1 MTASDVLDRFHPL
14 VRDWFHEK
22 FPGGPTETQVQGW
35 PSIQAGK
42 DTLIAAPTG
51 SGKTLTAF
59 LAGINALIEED
70 ARGELHNELRILY
83 ISPLKA
89 LANDIQ
95 RSLNGPLDEIAN
107 RAFASRQRSPNV
119 RTAVRT
125 GDSTREERDY
135 INNNPPHVLNT
146 TPESFHIMLSSPR
159 GRAIFRTVETVII
172 DEIHHLI
179 QDKRGTHLALAL
191 ARLDHIAWQRPARIG
206 LSATQKP
213 MDEVAAYLSGLDG
226 DGKPLPCTIIDLG
239 HQQQIDVWLEPTV
252 KASASEFM
260 FDRKFTVG
268 RVAEL
273 IREHLTTLV
282 FVNSRAVAESVAGDL
297 RELLGEDAVG
307 VHHSAVSRARR
318 DALEEQM
325 KRGDIPAVVATSSLE
340 LGIDIGAVD
349 LVCQLGSPKRIA
361 TFLQR
366 VGRSGRV
373 QGRIPNGALF
383 PMSVDGW
390 IEGAALVQAT
400 RAGTLDALQQ
410 PPRPLDVLAQHIAA
424 ETSVTN
430 FTDSGALFDMFR
442 CAAPYADLTEEQFG
456 AVVQMQ
462 VDGVGSGRARSQ
474 PLIEESSRRDG
485 LVPLRDTRRIALTNS
500 GTIPDTGTFRAV
512 NAENLKEVGI
522 LDELFASSLEQG
534 VSFML
539 ARHYWQVRRVDPEGI
554 VWVSQIQERADPPSW
569 PGEGIGRSRELSAEV
584 GKIRRSIIA
593 AADQDGSA
601 VELLH
606 QIGAAGRTQSNTTPA
621 ELAVLY
627 LSRTEEQLGVIPS
640 ELDVVVEYTWEEER
654 DEVTVVHAPF
664 GLRINRAWAAAV
676 LELAQREGR
685 AGADGAAAITDEGF
699 TVRGIPK
706 SVFPAVNPRNAVEL
720 VERAAPFNPFWPLR
734 WRWAATIALAVHRVD
749 TNGHIPIL
757 QQQSEAAHLYAA
769 VINDLPPAMRG
780 NDAALPTDSHP
791 LLYQTLQDILH
802 SAMDLDGL
810 VDVLG
815 LIESGDIQMHFATTQ
830 PMTPMAEQ
838 LLPPWYR
845 NTSDPPSADLTGHG
859 VRRRLIRR
867 GSTRRLPSDSSR
879 ELLRRPRQIDQD

>member
-1 MTASDVLDRFHPL
+1 MAASDVLDRFHPL
-14 VRDWFHEK
+14 VREWFQEK

-35 PSIQAGK
+35 PSIQAGN

-59 LAGINALIEED
+59 LAGINALIAED
-70 ARGELHNELRILY
+70 ARGQLGNELRILY
-83 ISPLKA
+83 VSPLKA

-95 RSLNGPLDEIAN
+95 RSLNGPLDEIAD
-107 RAFASRQRSPNV
+107 RAFASSQRAPNV

-135 INNNPPHVLNT
+135 INNNPPHILNT
-146 TPESFHIMLSSPR
+146 TPESLHIMLSSPR
-159 GRAIFRTVETVII
+159 GRALFRTVETVII
-172 DEIHHLI
+172 DEIHHLV

-191 ARLDHIAWQRPARIG
+191 ARLDHVAQQRPARVG

-213 MDEVAAYLSGLDG
+213 MDEVAAYLSGLDSNG
-226 DGKPLPCTIIDLG
+226 QPLPCHIIDLG
-239 HQQQIDVWLEPTV
+239 HQQQIEVWLEPTIHQGAQDPISDLRF
-252 KASASEFM
+252 KADWS
-260 FDRKFTVG
+260 FTAK
-268 RVAEL
+268 RIAEL
-273 IREHLTTLV
+273 IREHRTTLV
-282 FVNSRAVAESVAGDL
+282 FVNSRADAESVVAAL
-297 RELLGEDAVG
+297 RDILGEDAVG

-318 DALEEQM
+318 DALEERM
-325 KRGDIPAVVATSSLE
+325 KRGDVRAVVATASLE

-349 LVCQLGSPKRIA
+349 LVCQIGSPKRIA

-383 PMSVDGW
+383 PTSVDGW

-400 RAGTLDALQQ
+400 HAGTLDMLQQ
-410 PPRPLDVLAQHIAA
+410 PPMPLDVLAQHIAA
-424 ETSVTN
+424 ETSAAN
-430 FTDSGALFDMFR
+430 FADPVALFDMFR
-442 CAAPYADLTEEQFG
+442 RAAPYAELTEDQFD
-456 AVVQMQ
+456 AAVQMQ
-462 VDGVGSGRARSQ
+462 INGVGSGRARSQ
-474 PLIEESSRRDG
+474 PLIAESSRRDG
-485 LVPLRDTRRIALTNS
+485 LVPLPDTRRIALTNS

-522 LDELFASSLEQG
+522 LDELFASGLEQG
-534 VSFML
+534 MSFML

-554 VWVSQIQERADPPSW
+554 VWVTQIEDRADPPSW

-593 AADQDGSA
+593 AADQSDSA

-606 QIGAAGRTQSNTTPA
+606 QISTAGRTQSNTTPD

-627 LSRTEEQLGVIPS
+627 LTSTEEQLGVIPS
-640 ELDVVVEYTWEEER
+640 ELDVVIEHTWEEER
-654 DEVTVVHAPF
+654 DEIVIAHAPF

-676 LELAQREGR
+676 LELAQREHVNIGQ
-685 AGADGAAAITDEGF
+685 AATITDEGF
-699 TVRGIPK
+699 ATRGIPPD
-706 SVFPAVNPRNAVEL
+706 VFSAVNPLNAVEL
-720 VERAAPFNPFWPLR
+720 VERAAPFNPFWPVR
-734 WRWAATIALAVHRVD
+734 WRWAATIALAVHRID
-749 TNGHIPIL
+749 TDGYIPIL
-757 QQQSEAAHLYAA
+757 QQQHEAAQLYAA
-769 VINDLPPAMRG
+769 VIHDLSPDLRGTDAM
-780 NDAALPTDSHP
+780 LPTDSHL

-815 LIESGDIQMHFATTQ
+815 LIETGDIQLHFATTR

-838 LLPPWYR
+838 MVPPWVPQR
-845 NTSDPPSADLTGHG
+845 HPMRCLRIWPDTK
-859 VRRRLIRR
+859 R
-867 GSTRRLPSDSSR
+867 GNV
-879 ELLRRPRQIDQD
+879 

>member
-1 MTASDVLDRFHPL
+1 MCWTAFTHLCASGFQ
-14 VRDWFHEK
+14 EK

-35 PSIQAGK
+35 PSIQAGN

-59 LAGINALIEED
+59 LAGINALIAED
-70 ARGELHNELRILY
+70 ARGQLGNELRILY
-83 ISPLKA
+83 VSPLKA

-95 RSLNGPLDEIAN
+95 RSLNGPLDEIAD
-107 RAFASRQRSPNV
+107 RAFVSSRRAPNV
-119 RTAVRT
+119 STAVRT

-135 INNNPPHVLNT
+135 INNNPPHILNT
-146 TPESFHIMLSSPR
+146 TPESLHIMLSSPR
-159 GRAIFRTVETVII
+159 GRALFRTVETVII

-191 ARLDHIAWQRPARIG
+191 ARLDHVAQQRPARIG

-213 MDEVAAYLSGLDG
+213 MDEVAVYLSGLDSNG
-226 DGKPLPCTIIDLG
+226 QPLPCHIVDLG
-239 HQQQIDVWLEPTV
+239 HQQQIEVWLEPTV
-252 KASASEFM
+252 AIDASALRVCWS
-260 FDRKFTVG
+260 FTTK

-273 IREHLTTLV
+273 IRKHRTTLV

-297 RELLGEDAVG
+297 RDLLGDDAVG

-318 DALEEQM
+318 DELEEQM
-325 KRGDIPAVVATSSLE
+325 KRGDIRAFVTTSSLE

-373 QGRIPNGALF
+373 QGQIPNGALF
-383 PMSVDGW
+383 PTSVDGW

-400 RAGTLDALQQ
+400 RTGMLDMLQQ
-410 PPRPLDVLAQHIAA
+410 PPMPLDVLAQHIAA
-424 ETSVTN
+424 EISAAN
-430 FTDSGALFDMFR
+430 FADPVALFDMFR
-442 CAAPYADLTEEQFG
+442 RAAPYAELTEDQFD
-456 AVVQMQ
+456 AAVQMQ
-462 VDGVGSGRARSQ
+462 TNGVGSGRARSQ
-474 PLIEESSRRDG
+474 PLIAESSRRDG
-485 LVPLRDTRRIALTNS
+485 LVPLPDTRRIALTNS

-522 LDELFASSLEQG
+522 LDELFASGLEQG
-534 VSFML
+534 MSFML

-554 VWVSQIQERADPPSW
+554 VWVTQIEDRADPPSW

-593 AADQDGSA
+593 AADQSDSA

-606 QIGAAGRTQSNTTPA
+606 QISTAGRTQSNTTPD

-627 LSRTEEQLGVIPS
+627 LTSTEEQLGVIPS
-640 ELDVVVEYTWEEER
+640 ELDVVIEHTWEEER
-654 DEVTVVHAPF
+654 DEIVIAHAPF

-676 LELAQREGR
+676 LELAQREHVNIGQ
-685 AGADGAAAITDEGF
+685 AATITDEGF
-699 TVRGIPK
+699 ATRGIPPD
-706 SVFPAVNPRNAVEL
+706 VFSAVNPLNAVEL
-720 VERAAPFNPFWPLR
+720 VERAAPFNPFWPVR
-734 WRWAATIALAVHRVD
+734 WRWAATIALAVHRID
-749 TNGHIPIL
+749 TDGYIPIL
-757 QQQSEAAHLYAA
+757 QQQHEAAQLYAA
-769 VINDLPPAMRG
+769 VINDLSPDLRGTDAM
-780 NDAALPTDSHP
+780 LPTDSHP

-815 LIESGDIQMHFATTQ
+815 LIETGEIQVHFATTR
-830 PMTPMAEQ
+830 PMTPMAAE
-838 LLPPWYR
+838 LLPEWYR
-845 NTSDPPSADLTGHG
+845 AAPDAPPSGSIA
-859 VRRRLIRR
+859 RRP
-867 GSTRRLPSDSSR
+867 GRRLPSDSMR
-879 ELLRRPRQIDQD
+879 DLLHRPRPPELE

>member
-1 MTASDVLDRFHPL
+1 MIASDVLDRFHPL
-14 VRDWFHEK
+14 VRDWFAEK
-22 FPGGPTETQVQGW
+22 FPGGPTETQIQGW
-35 PSIQAGK
+35 PSIQAGN

-70 ARGELHNELRILY
+70 ARGELRNELRILY

-95 RSLNGPLDEIAN
+95 RSLNGPLDEIADH
-107 RAFASRQRSPNV
+107 AFASRRRAPNV

-125 GDSTREERDY
+125 GDSTREERNY
-135 INNNPPHVLNT
+135 ITNNPPHILNT
-146 TPESFHIMLSSPR
+146 TPESLHIMLSSPR
-159 GRAIFRTVETVII
+159 SRAIFRTVETVII

-191 ARLDHIAWQRPARIG
+191 ARLDHVAWRRPARIG

-213 MDEVAAYLSGLDG
+213 MGDVAAYLSGLDSHS
-226 DGKPLPCTIIDLG
+226 KPLPCNIIDLG

-252 KASASEFM
+252 AAGASSL
-260 FDRKFTVG
+260 RINWPFTV
-268 RVAEL
+268 RRIAEL
-273 IREHLTTLV
+273 ICEHHTTLV
-282 FVNSRAVAESVAGDL
+282 FVNSRAVAESVGDDL
-297 RELLGEDAVG
+297 RKLLREDAVG

-325 KRGDIPAVVATSSLE
+325 KRGDIRAVVATASLE

-383 PMSVDGW
+383 PTSVDGW

-400 RAGTLDALQQ
+400 HAGALDVLQQ
-410 PPRPLDVLAQHIAA
+410 PPMPLDVLAQHIAA
-424 ETSVTN
+424 ETSVAN
-430 FTDSGALFDMFR
+430 FADPAALFDTFR
-442 CAAPYADLTEEQFG
+442 RAAPYADLTEDQFG
-456 AVVQMQ
+456 AAVQMQ
-462 VDGVGSGRARSQ
+462 VNGVGSGRARSQ
-474 PLIEESSRRDG
+474 PLIAEASRRSG
-485 LVPLRDTRRIALTNS
+485 LVPLPDTRRIALTNS

-522 LDELFASSLEQG
+522 LDELFASALEQG

-554 VWVSQIQERADPPSW
+554 VWVTQIEERADPPSW

-593 AADQDGSA
+593 AADQNDSA

-606 QIGAAGRTQSNTTPA
+606 QISAAGRTRSNTTPD

-627 LSRTEEQLGVIPS
+627 LARTKEQLGVIPS
-640 ELDVVVEYTWEEER
+640 ELDVVIEHTWEEER
-654 DEVTVVHAPF
+654 DEIVIAHAPF

-676 LELAQREGR
+676 LELARRESH
-685 AGADGAAAITDEGF
+685 ADVDGAPAITDEGF
-699 TVRGIPK
+699 ATRGIPPD
-706 SVFPAVNPRNAVEL
+706 VFSAVNPLNAVEL
-720 VERAAPFNPFWPLR
+720 VERAAPFDPFWPVR

-749 TNGHIPIL
+749 TNGHIPI
-757 QQQSEAAHLYAA
+757 QQQQNEAAQLYAA
-769 VINDLPPAMRG
+769 VINELSPGLRG
-780 NDAALPTDSHP
+780 NDAVIPTDSHP
-791 LLYQTLQDILH
+791 LLYQTLQDMLH
-802 SAMDLDGL
+802 SAMDLEGL
-810 VDVLG
+810 VDVLS
-815 LIESGDIQMHFATTQ
+815 LIEAGDIQMHLAATR

-838 LLPPWYR
+838 LLPPWFR
-845 NTSDPPSADLTGHG
+845 NASDGL
-859 VRRRLIRR
+859 RRR
-867 GSTRRLPSDSSR
+867 
-879 ELLRRPRQIDQD
+879 

>member
-1 MTASDVLDRFHPL
+1 MTASDVLGRFHPL
-14 VRDWFHEK
+14 VRDWFREK

-35 PSIQAGK
+35 PSIQAGN

-70 ARGELHNELRILY
+70 ARGELRILY

-95 RSLNGPLDEIAN
+95 RSLNGPLDEIADH
-107 RAFASRQRSPNV
+107 AFASRRRAPNV

-125 GDSTREERDY
+125 GDSTREERNY
-135 INNNPPHVLNT
+135 ITNNPPHILNT
-146 TPESFHIMLSSPR
+146 TPESLHIMLSSPR
-159 GRAIFRTVETVII
+159 SRAIFRTVETVII

-179 QDKRGTHLALAL
+179 QDKRGTHLALTL
-191 ARLDHIAWQRPARIG
+191 ARLDHVAWRRPARIG

-213 MDEVAAYLSGLDG
+213 MGDVAAYLSGLDSH
-226 DGKPLPCTIIDLG
+226 GKPRPCSIIDLG
-239 HQQQIDVWLEPTV
+239 HQQQIDIWLEPTV
-252 KASASEFM
+252 VAGAPTLEMNWRFAVK
-260 FDRKFTVG
+260 RI
-268 RVAEL
+268 AEL
-273 IREHLTTLV
+273 IREHHTTLV
-282 FVNSRAVAESVAGDL
+282 FVNSRAVAESVGDDL
-297 RELLGEDAVG
+297 RKLLREDAVG

-325 KRGDIPAVVATSSLE
+325 KRGDIRAVVATASLE

-383 PMSVDGW
+383 PTSVDGW

-400 RAGTLDALQQ
+400 HAGALDVLQQ
-410 PPRPLDVLAQHIAA
+410 PPMPLDVLAQHIAA
-424 ETSVTN
+424 ETSVAN
-430 FTDSGALFDMFR
+430 FADPAALFDTFR
-442 CAAPYADLTEEQFG
+442 RAAPYADLTEDQFG
-456 AVVQMQ
+456 AAVQMQ
-462 VDGVGSGRARSQ
+462 VNGVGGGRARSQ
-474 PLIEESSRRDG
+474 PLIAEASRRSG
-485 LVPLRDTRRIALTNS
+485 LVPLPDTRRIALTNS

-522 LDELFASSLEQG
+522 LDELFASALEQG

-554 VWVSQIQERADPPSW
+554 VWVTQIEERADPPSW

-593 AADQDGSA
+593 AADQNDSA

-606 QIGAAGRTQSNTTPA
+606 QISAASRTRSNTTPD

-627 LSRTEEQLGVIPS
+627 LARTKEQLGVIPS
-640 ELDVVVEYTWEEER
+640 ELDVVIEHTWEEER
-654 DEVTVVHAPF
+654 DEIVIAHAPF

-676 LELAQREGR
+676 LELARREGH
-685 AGADGAAAITDEGF
+685 ADVDGAPAITDEGF
-699 TVRGIPK
+699 ATRGIPPD
-706 SVFPAVNPRNAVEL
+706 VFSTVNPLNAVEL
-720 VERAAPFNPFWPLR
+720 VERAAPFDPFWPVR

-749 TNGHIPIL
+749 TDGHIPI
-757 QQQSEAAHLYAA
+757 QQQQNEAAQLYAA
-769 VINDLPPAMRG
+769 VINELSPGLRG
-780 NDAALPTDSHP
+780 NDAVIPTDSHP
-791 LLYQTLQDILH
+791 LLYQTLQDMLH

-810 VDVLG
+810 VDVLS
-815 LIESGDIQMHFATTQ
+815 LIETGDIQMHFATTQ

-838 LLPPWYR
+838 LLPPWFR
-845 NTSDPPSADLTGHG
+845 NTSDAL
-859 VRRRLIRR
+859 RRR
-867 GSTRRLPSDSSR
+867 
-879 ELLRRPRQIDQD
+879 

>member
-1 MTASDVLDRFHPL
+1 MTAVSVLDGFHLL
-14 VRDWFHEK
+14 VREWFQEK
-22 FPGGPTETQVQGW
+22 FPGGPTEPQSQGW

-59 LAGINALIEED
+59 LAGINALVEED

-95 RSLNGPLDEIAN
+95 RSLNGPLDEIAD
-107 RAFASRQRSPNV
+107 RAFASGQRPPNV

-135 INNNPPHVLNT
+135 INNNPPHILNT
-146 TPESFHIMLSSPR
+146 TPESLHIMLSSPR
-159 GRAIFRTVETVII
+159 SRAIFRTLETVII

-191 ARLDHIAWQRPARIG
+191 SRLDHVARQRPARIG

-213 MDEVAAYLSGLDG
+213 MADVAAYLSGLDG
-226 DGKPLPCTIIDLG
+226 GGKPLPCSIIDLG
-239 HQQQIDVWLEPTV
+239 HQQQIDIWLEPTV
-252 KASASEFM
+252 AAGASDLEINW
-260 FDRKFTVG
+260 RFTVK
-268 RVAEL
+268 RIAEL
-273 IREHLTTLV
+273 IREHHTTLV
-282 FVNSRAVAESVAGDL
+282 FVNSRAVAESVGDDL
-297 RELLGEDAVG
+297 RRLLGEDAVG

-318 DALEEQM
+318 DALEEQL
-325 KRGDIPAVVATSSLE
+325 KRGDVRAVVTTASLE

-373 QGRIPNGALF
+373 EGRIPNGALF
-383 PMSVDGW
+383 PTSVDGW
-390 IEGAALVQAT
+390 IEGAALVQST
-400 RAGTLDALQQ
+400 RDGTLDVLQQ
-410 PPRPLDVLAQHIAA
+410 PPMPLDVLAQHIAA
-424 ETSVTN
+424 ETSVAN
-430 FTDSGALFDMFR
+430 FADPAALFDMFR
-442 CAAPYADLTEEQFG
+442 RAAPYAELTEGQFG
-456 AVVQMQ
+456 AAVQMQ
-462 VDGVGSGRARSQ
+462 VNGVGSGRARSQ
-474 PLIEESSRRDG
+474 PLIAKSSRRDG
-485 LVPLRDTRRIALTNS
+485 LVPLPDTRRITLTNS

-522 LDELFASSLEQG
+522 LDELFASGLEPG
-534 VSFML
+534 MSFML
-539 ARHYWQVRRVDPEGI
+539 ARRYWQVRRVDPEGI
-554 VWVSQIQERADPPSW
+554 VWVIPIEDRADPPSW

-593 AADQDGSA
+593 AADQNGSA

-606 QIGAAGRTQSNTTPA
+606 QIGAAGRTRSHTTPD

-627 LSRTEEQLGVIPS
+627 LTRTAEQLGVIPS
-640 ELDVVVEYTWEEER
+640 DLDVVVEHTWEEER
-654 DEVTVVHAPF
+654 DEIVVMHAPF

-676 LELAQREGR
+676 LELAQREGYADTDR
-685 AGADGAAAITDEGF
+685 AAVITDEGF
-699 TVRGIPK
+699 ATRGIPPE
-706 SVFPAVNPRNAVEL
+706 VFSAVDPRIAVEL
-720 VERAAPFNPFWPLR
+720 VERAAPLDPLWPVR

-749 TNGHIPIL
+749 TNGHIPI
-757 QQQSEAAHLYAA
+757 QQQQHAAAQLYTA
-769 VINDLPPAMRG
+769 VINELSSGLRG

-802 SAMDLDGL
+802 SAMDLEGL

-815 LIESGDIQMHFATTQ
+815 LIEAGSIRMHLAATQ

-838 LLPPWYR
+838 LLPPRYR
-845 NTSDPPSADLTGHG
+845 NASDAPPADLGGHEARSRLPS
-859 VRRRLIRR
+859 RRP
-867 GSTRRLPSDSSR
+867 TRRLPSDSAP
-879 ELLRRPRQIDQD
+879 ELLHRSRQIDLE